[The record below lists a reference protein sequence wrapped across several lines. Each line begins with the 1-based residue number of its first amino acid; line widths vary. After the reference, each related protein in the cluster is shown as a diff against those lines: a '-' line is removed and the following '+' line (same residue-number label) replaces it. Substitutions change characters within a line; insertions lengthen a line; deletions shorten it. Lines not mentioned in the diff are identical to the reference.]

1 MKNCGLVQFT
11 ITTLTLTHT
20 GTVSGGA
27 APLVGPCPTSKER
40 VGAVKMGEP
49 GSGDNIAVVCN

>member
-1 MKNCGLVQFT
+1 LVWFT
-11 ITTLTLTHT
+11 VTTLTLTHT

-27 APLVGPCPTSKER
+27 DPLVGPCPTER

-49 GSGDNIAVVCN
+49 GSGDDIAVVCN